1 MNRKILSTLL
11 LVVLLATSFQ
21 IGRVYEQK
29 KSSKVLGAS
38 LEKFTLGIN
47 TWVGYG
53 PFWLA
58 QDKGF
63 FKDEGLDVDITVI
76 EDSAQRKAAVLNG
89 RIDGLGDTTDLLV
102 LSRAENIPSIAV
114 MQIDQSNGADGILST
129 DNIHSIADLKGQ
141 KVAVQKNFVSESFLY
156 YLLQKNGLTPKDVK
170 IVDMEA
176 GTAGA
181 AFVSGSVDIAVTFE
195 PWMSKAKDRR
205 GGKILISSKEA
216 DGVISDILTIRE
228 DYLKEHPEAVKKF
241 MRSWFKALDYW
252 KSNPEEAN
260 NIMAKHYN
268 LSGEKFKIL
277 AEGVIWPS
285 LEENIQYFGKSQG
298 SGKIYDIA
306 NTFSE
311 VFITTGQIKSK
322 PAMDSGINQ
331 DLLLQLS
338 Q

>member
-1 MNRKILSTLL
+1 MNNKFLTSALL
-11 LVVLLATSFQ
+11 IILLASSFQ
-21 IGRVYEQK
+21 IGRVYEQR
-29 KSSKVLGAS
+29 KSPRILGAT

-63 FKDEGLDVDITVI
+63 FEDEGLDVNITVI

-89 RIDGLGDTTDLLV
+89 SIDGLGDTTDLLV

-114 MQIDQSNGADGILST
+114 MQIDQSNGADGIIST
-129 DNIHSIADLKGQ
+129 DNINSVADLKGQ

-170 IVDMEA
+170 IIDMEA
-176 GTAGA
+176 GAAGA

-228 DYLKEHPEAVKKF
+228 DYLAEHPETVKKF
-241 MRSWFKALDYW
+241 MKGWFKALDYW
-252 KSNPEEAN
+252 KNNPEDAN
-260 NIMAKHYN
+260 SIMAKHYN
-268 LSGEKFKIL
+268 LSGEEFKTL
-277 AEGVIWPS
+277 AEGVVWPS

-298 SGKIYDIA
+298 EGKIYEIA
-306 NTFSE
+306 NTFSD
-311 VFITTGQIKSK
+311 VFIATGQIKTK
-322 PAMDSGINQ
+322 PNMDSAINQ
-331 DLLLQLS
+331 SLLEQMS